1 MEVDLKFL
9 KQTPLFRG
17 IREED
22 LPKLLDCLN
31 AKKSAYGKQDII
43 LLAGQP
49 VSSVGIV
56 LSGQIQIVR
65 EDFLGNRDIVTEL
78 EPGDLFAESYS
89 FVSADSLPV
98 TVLSVTESEVLWTEC
113 GRIVSPCSSACG
125 FHAKLIENM
134 LSILASKNILLN
146 RKIEHLS
153 KRTTR
158 EKLLSY
164 LSDQAARSGGREF
177 DIPFNRQE
185 LADYLCV
192 DRSAMS
198 SELSRLQKEGILRF
212 RLNHFSL
219 KRTRGGDFQI

>member
-1 MEVDLKFL
+1 MKLDLKFL
-9 KQTPLFRG
+9 NRTPLFRG

-22 LPKLLDCLN
+22 LPGLLNCLR
-31 AKKSAYGKQDII
+31 AKVSSYRKQGIV

-49 VSSVGIV
+49 VSSIGIV
-56 LSGQIQIVR
+56 LSGQVQVVR
-65 EDFLGNRDIVTEL
+65 EDFLGSRDIVAGL
-78 EPGDLFAESYS
+78 GPGELFAESYS

-98 TVLSVTESEVLWTEC
+98 TVVSTTDSEVLWVQC
-113 GRIVSPCSSACG
+113 GRLVSPCSAACR
-125 FHAKLIENM
+125 FHSKLIENM

-153 KRTTR
+153 RRTTR

-177 DIPFNRQE
+177 DIPFSRQE

-198 SELSRLQKEGILRF
+198 GELGRLRREGVLQF
-212 RLNHFSL
+212 RRNHFL
-219 KRTRGGDFQI
+219 LNRTRGDDF

>member
-1 MEVDLKFL
+1 MKLDLKFL
-9 KQTPLFRG
+9 NRTPLFRG

-22 LPKLLDCLN
+22 LPGLLNCLH
-31 AKKSAYGKQDII
+31 AKVSSYRKQDII

-49 VSSVGIV
+49 VSSVGVV
-56 LSGQIQIVR
+56 LSGQVQVVR
-65 EDFLGNRDIVTEL
+65 EDFMGNRDIVAGL

-98 TVLSVTESEVLWTEC
+98 TVVSAADSEVLWVQG
-113 GRIVSPCSSACG
+113 GRLASPCSAACR
-125 FHAKLIENM
+125 FHSKLIENM
-134 LSILASKNILLN
+134 LSILASKNIMLN

-153 KRTTR
+153 RRTTR

-164 LSDQAARSGGREF
+164 LSEQAVRSGGREF
-177 DIPFNRQE
+177 DVPFTRQE

-198 SELSRLQKEGILRF
+198 NELSKLRGEGVLQF
-212 RLNHFSL
+212 RRNHFL
-219 KRTRGGDFQI
+219 LNRTQGDHF

>member
-1 MEVDLKFL
+1 MKLNLKFL
-9 KQTPLFRG
+9 NRTPLFVG

-22 LPKLLDCLN
+22 LPKLLDCLR
-31 AKKSAYGKQDII
+31 AKVSSYRKQDVI

-49 VSSVGIV
+49 VSSVGVV
-56 LSGQIQIVR
+56 LSGQVQVVR
-65 EDFLGNRDIVTEL
+65 EDFMGNRDIVAGL
-78 EPGDLFAESYS
+78 GPGDLFAESYS

-98 TVLSVTESEVLWTEC
+98 TVLSATDSEVLWVQC

-177 DIPFNRQE
+177 DIPFSRQE

-198 SELSRLQKEGILRF
+198 SELSKLQREGVLHFCR
-212 RLNHFSL
+212 NHFL
-219 KRTRGGDFQI
+219 LDQTRGDDF